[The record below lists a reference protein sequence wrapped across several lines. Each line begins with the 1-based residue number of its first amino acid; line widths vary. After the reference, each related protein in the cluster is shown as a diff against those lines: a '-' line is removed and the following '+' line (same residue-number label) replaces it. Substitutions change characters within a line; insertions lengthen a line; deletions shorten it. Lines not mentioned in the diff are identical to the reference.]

1 MKIHWQKLVHNFKN
15 IGFVILGI
23 LIVYFGISL
32 ALDFMKGSFGIEEVV
47 LNTLELRSS
56 QKGLVEKSR
65 LITQTN
71 EIIEAMHNN
80 AVESAWANLSG
91 CLSAKCDDPQYFA
104 FIEAVAKETS
114 LKDKNLIFN
123 VIGLRQNWGR
133 GDLIKFSKAITS
145 IDQELK
151 TAPQELYKKWQ
162 EIIACDGK
170 CSDMN
175 NLFFDMIG
183 ITLKKN
189 SIPPSQPE

>member
-1 MKIHWQKLVHNFKN
+1 MKIHLQKIVHNFKN

-23 LIVYFGISL
+23 LIVYFGISF

-56 QKGLVEKSR
+56 TKGLVEKSR

-71 EIIEAMHNN
+71 EIVDTMHNN
-80 AVESAWANLSG
+80 AVEFAWQNLSG
-91 CLSAKCDDPQYFA
+91 CLSTRCDDVQYLG

-114 LKDKNLIFN
+114 LKDKNMILN
-123 VIGLRQNWGR
+123 VVRLRNSWGA
-133 GDLIKFSKAITS
+133 GDLIKFSKAVTD
-145 IDQELK
+145 IDKELK
-151 TAPQELYKKWQ
+151 SSPQELYKKWQ
-162 EIIACDGK
+162 EVIACDGK

-183 ITLKKN
+183 IVLKK
-189 SIPPSQPE
+189 SSVAPSKPE